1 MFYHGDT
8 EFTETHGECTLAY
21 DNQGEATTGHIDPV
35 NSGLYLSLFNRIK
48 MIQRSAYTSEIRYND
63 FWVKIIGS
71 LIASEMIDSIGRDE
85 SIFKRIT
92 HPYFYTDLLGGF
104 VISIIL
110 WEIVRFVIYR
120 LDKKYNWIDYP
131 ARRIFLQFLFAIVV
145 PSFLCFVFTLLFMK
159 LVYNQDIFQTEW
171 LHNEFYG
178 VILII
183 VIINL
188 VYFTWWLF
196 LRWQALHRQS
206 LIGQSS
212 EKENGSGLTNH
223 RTSISD
229 PAAIITVTKA
239 GKNILLPQVEIT
251 HVVLEGNYTFIKTVN
266 GESFVTTY
274 TLDELTKIMDAD
286 SFFRVNRQIIV
297 SRNACKAYQNIENG
311 KISIDLSVD
320 IKTRVIVSQKRAKAF
335 RNWITALAMT

>member
-1 MFYHGDT
+1 MDRKIPVIRSPWSH
-8 EFTETHGECTLAY
+8 FTRV
-21 DNQGEATTGHIDPV
+21 EATTGHNDPV

-48 MIQRSAYTSEIRYND
+48 MIPRSFYTTEIRYND

-71 LIASEMIDSIGRDE
+71 LIASEMIDSIGREE

-104 VISIIL
+104 VISLIL

-120 LDKKYNWIDYP
+120 LDKKYNWIDHP
-131 ARRIFLQFLFAIVV
+131 ARRISLQFLLAIVL
-145 PSFLCFVFTLLFMK
+145 PAFLCFVFTLLFMK

-171 LHNEFYG
+171 LYNEFYV
-178 VILII
+178 VILVI

-196 LRWQALHRQS
+196 KRWHALHGLSVLAQDH
-206 LIGQSS
+206 
-212 EKENGSGLTNH
+212 ENGSGLMNN
-223 RTSISD
+223 RTSTSD
-229 PAAIITVTKA
+229 IAAIITVTKA
-239 GKNILLPQVEIT
+239 GKNILLPQGEIT
-251 HVVLEGNYTFIKTVN
+251 YVVLEGNYAFIKTLK

-274 TLDELTKIMDAD
+274 TLDELTKLLDPD

-297 SRNACKAYQNIENG
+297 SRSACKAYQNIENG

-320 IKTRVIVSQKRAKAF
+320 IKTPVIVSQKRAKAF
-335 RNWITALAMT
+335 RNWISAMAMT